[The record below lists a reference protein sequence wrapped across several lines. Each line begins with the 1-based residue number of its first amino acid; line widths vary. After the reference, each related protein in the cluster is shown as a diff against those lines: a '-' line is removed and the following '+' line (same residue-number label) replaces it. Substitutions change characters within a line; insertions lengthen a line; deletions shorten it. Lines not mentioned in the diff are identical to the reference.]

1 MHACR
6 NLAILFFHFDLFPSF
21 IPMTGPQ
28 ILFHPKLQK
37 DLVLRTQT
45 WKAMLSLTLLFFP
58 CLLSLFLLI
67 SSCMPSARFSG
78 YSSPDV
84 YYKGS
89 GPDVAKQNA
98 LHVTGEK
105 RRPWVDSPVR
115 QEDTVNTRLTLSC
128 QLSRL
133 PLMYSQ
139 KAPGHYAV
147 VDTPKNPGVTLGCGV
162 IHS

>member
-1 MHACR
+1 MHTKT
-6 NLAILFFHFDLFPSF
+6 LQFFFSFWSLSFFHTYGWTPNSLSFQTPKRPCFTDSDLEGYGVSHPSLLSM
-21 IPMTGPQ
+21 P
-28 ILFHPKLQK
+28 
-37 DLVLRTQT
+37 
-45 WKAMLSLTLLFFP
+45 ALSLP
-58 CLLSLFLLI
+58 MI
-67 SSCMPSARFSG
+67 SSCLPSASFSG

-89 GPDVAKQNA
+89 GPDEAKQNA

-105 RRPWVDSPVR
+105 RSPWGILLTVR
-115 QEDTVNTRLTLSC
+115 QEDTVNNRLTLSC

-147 VDTPKNPGVTLGCGV
+147 VDTPKNPRVTLSCGV